1 MKKFYELHKSALVF
15 VVVIVAFYLSFAYD
29 LVRSDF
35 IKLIGLYTGL
45 FYLSWSIYKIEKR
58 NFWFLAGAAL
68 LFRLLFLWSVPNLS
82 QDFYRFLWDG
92 RMIVAGFNPYLYL
105 PENLIA
111 SGTAPIAQA
120 KELFDGMGALNASH
134 YTNYPPLNQLI
145 FAIAGLIAGKSILGS
160 VIVLR
165 VIIITADLGS
175 LYFGSKLLKQLN
187 LPTSRIFL
195 YLLNPFI
202 IIELTGNLHFEGV
215 MVFFLVWSLYL
226 LQNNK
231 WVGSGVVFACSV
243 LLKLVP
249 LLLLPVF
256 FGYFIYKRKPSNNED
271 FSNST
276 NLGFQK
282 LLGFYVVIGVTILF
296 GFAPF
301 LSSAFV
307 ENFIATI
314 SLWFQKFEFNASIYY
329 IVRWIG
335 FEVKGYNIIETAGKA
350 LPVIVVLVL
359 AALSFFKKNNS
370 MEKLIT
376 SMLLG
381 FTAYLFLSTT
391 VHPWYLAIPLIL
403 SIFTNYKYVL
413 VWSFTII
420 LSYFAYSNEQFQENL
435 WLVALEYIVVFV
447 CLFWEVSSRKIPLFN
462 SIQ

>member
-1 MKKFYELHKSALVF
+1 MKNFYQLHKTSLLF
-15 VVVIVAFYLSFAYD
+15 VVVAMAFYFSFAYD

-35 IKLIGLYTGL
+35 IKLIGLYAGL
-45 FYLSWSIYKIEKR
+45 FFLSWNIYKIEKR
-58 NFWFLAGAAL
+58 NFWFLAGVAL
-68 LFRLLFLWSVPNLS
+68 IFRVLYLGAIPNLS

-111 SGTAPIAQA
+111 SGSAPIAQA

-134 YTNYPPLNQLI
+134 YTNYPPLNQVI
-145 FAIAGLIAGKSILGS
+145 FALAGLVAGKSILGS

-165 VIIITADLGS
+165 TIIIAADLGT
-175 LYFGSKLLKQLN
+175 LYFGSKLLKQLD

-195 YLLNPFI
+195 YILNPFI

-226 LQNNK
+226 LHDNK
-231 WVGSGVVFACSV
+231 WVGSGVVFAFSV

-249 LLLLPVF
+249 LLLLPLF
-256 FGYFIYKRKPSNNED
+256 FGYFVYKRKHSNNDD
-271 FSNST
+271 FIDKPK
-276 NLGFQK
+276 LGFQK
-282 LLGFYVVIGVTILF
+282 LIGFYLIIGVTILF
-296 GFAPF
+296 GFAP
-301 LSSAFV
+301 LVSSAFI
-307 ENFIATI
+307 ENFLATI

-335 FEVKGYNIIETAGKA
+335 FQVKGYNIIETAGKA
-350 LPVIVVLVL
+350 LPVLVILVL
-359 AALSFFKKNNS
+359 MGLSFFKKNNS
-370 MEKLIT
+370 TQKLIT
-376 SMLLG
+376 SMLFG

-403 SIFTNYKYVL
+403 SVFTNYKYIL

-420 LSYFAYSNEQFQENL
+420 LSYFAYSGEQFQENL
-435 WLVALEYIVVFV
+435 WIIALEYIVVFV
-447 CLFWEVSSRKIPLFN
+447 CLFWEVSGRKIPLFS
-462 SIQ
+462 SIE